1 MELFHFSPTF
11 VTDERLKMNRFEAE
25 LNPKIKERMSVGQYT
40 SCVDLCDTV
49 VDVERGM
56 KERNNYFNELH
67 GIKQKGD

>member
-1 MELFHFSPTF
+1 
-11 VTDERLKMNRFEAE
+11 MNRFEAE